1 MKDEARR
8 LAAEQDSFAAIT
20 WLAVQSDPVLVAK
33 TFSQLMLDLYWQEK
47 NLPLALAFGR
57 AGAQF
62 AFAAAVAIQSS
73 DPAKA
78 VELRSSAKAMTYNLA
93 SFTWPGWNE
102 PGIVTTSADVA
113 LGFDAAKTNLR
124 LAIELQKGD
133 LPLSRAHWILAAQQ
147 LASGEHAAAI
157 ESFQSAASFA
167 TAADTPAE
175 AELANGFAAIVNI
188 VACASEPAR
197 QEAAKREL
205 QSIRERLKT
214 LPDGEAF
221 CGQFDGALQVFG
233 PTRS

>member
-8 LAAEQDSFAAIT
+8 LAAEQDSFAAIA
-20 WLAVQSDPVLVAK
+20 WLAAQADPVLVAK

-62 AFAAAVAIQSS
+62 ALAAAAAIEAS
-73 DPAKA
+73 DLAQA
-78 VELRSSAKAMTYNLA
+78 VELRGSAKAMTYNLA

-113 LGFDAAKTNLR
+113 LGLDAAKANLR

-133 LPLSRAHWILAAQQ
+133 LPLSRAHWMLAAQQ
-147 LASGEHAAAI
+147 LASGQHATAV
-157 ESFQSAASFA
+157 ESFQTAARFASAANA
-167 TAADTPAE
+167 PAE
-175 AELANGFAAIVNI
+175 AELANGFAAIANV
-188 VACASEPAR
+188 VACANDPAR
-197 QEAAKREL
+197 QAAAKQDL
-205 QSIRERLKT
+205 QAIRDQLKT

-221 CGQFDGALQVFG
+221 CSQFDGALQVFA
-233 PTRS
+233 P